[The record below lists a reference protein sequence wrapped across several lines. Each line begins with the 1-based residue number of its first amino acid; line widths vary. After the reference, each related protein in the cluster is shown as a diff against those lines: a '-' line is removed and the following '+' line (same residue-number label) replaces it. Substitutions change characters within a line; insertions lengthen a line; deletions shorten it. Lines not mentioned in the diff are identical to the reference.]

1 MLDKERFVRCFAS
14 LGRAGGARESN
25 ACSSEGVEQHSS
37 DGVILSSKGWVR
49 SKAGRDTALERELS
63 KELR

>member
-1 MLDKERFVRCFAS
+1 MLDKECFVRCFVS
-14 LGRAGGARESN
+14 LGGARESC
-25 ACSSEGVEQHSS
+25 ACSSERVEQHSS

-63 KELR
+63 RELR